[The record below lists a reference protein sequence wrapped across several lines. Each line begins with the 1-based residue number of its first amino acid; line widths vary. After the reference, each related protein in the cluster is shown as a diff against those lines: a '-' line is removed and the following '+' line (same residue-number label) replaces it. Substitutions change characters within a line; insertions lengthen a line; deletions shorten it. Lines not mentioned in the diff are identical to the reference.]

1 MPPVPIIALV
11 GLLAILLAGPAIT
24 DLLTRRVDRRVW
36 PSVTAAALL
45 LSLVHLGWIG
55 TVAPRAVW
63 AVAGQQGAL
72 ALTLGLAGRWAHRRG
87 WLGGA
92 DWKLLG
98 LLPLCLPPGLRVA
111 PAVALW
117 PPALVPAL
125 SALALASLVA
135 LAHQLLRW
143 VTHRP
148 RGLRPL
154 QLRVRPLRLRW
165 HHGQIAAG
173 PQPGLD
179 LDTLRM
185 YLRWRGATL
194 CTLRAATTD
203 PAAACGIHLTRRP
216 TDGGV
221 VHPPR
226 ARPRLRRLPADDRWG
241 AAAFLADAPRDAY
254 GATAMQLR
262 QTLDFLM
269 LVDAVQVRVGQPL
282 ITHLYLAGA
291 TLLVVGDPIAA
302 VAWSMG

>member
-1 MPPVPIIALV
+1 MPPVHIIALV
-11 GLLAILLAGPAIT
+11 GLLAILLAGPAIS

-36 PSVTAAALL
+36 PSVTAVALL

-98 LLPLCLPPGLRVA
+98 LLPLCLPPGLQVA
-111 PAVALW
+111 PTVALW
-117 PPALVPAL
+117 PPALAPAV
-125 SALALASLVA
+125 SALALACLIAV
-135 LAHQLLRW
+135 AHQLLRW
-143 VTHRP
+143 SLRRP
-148 RGLRPL
+148 RGPQPL
-154 QLRVRPLRLRW
+154 QLRVRASRLLA
-165 HHGQIAAG
+165 HHGQVVSG

-194 CTLRAATTD
+194 CTLRAHLSD
-203 PAAACGIHLTRRP
+203 PAAAETIRITRRP
-216 TDGGV
+216 TDGSIIP
-221 VHPPR
+221 PPR
-226 ARPRLRRLPADDRWG
+226 AVARLRRLPADDRWG
-241 AAAFLADAPRDAY
+241 AAAFLAEAPQGAY